1 MNLYL
6 CANFCQKT
14 GGNTKS
20 CSFVCVSHRNIHTS
34 LSSAKIDKKKVSLGF
49 YPLSFLSV
57 MVKSKCNLSK
67 LEFNVKLLM
76 LPVMNRELGMS
87 EARKGSWFGSV
98 HMFVD
103 FIKELFV
110 DSLVI

>member
-1 MNLYL
+1 MQTFTRKQVRIPKVVVL
-6 CANFCQKT
+6 
-14 GGNTKS
+14 
-20 CSFVCVSHRNIHTS
+20 FVYGTEIYIPVFPVVKLI
-34 LSSAKIDKKKVSLGF
+34 KKVSLRF

-76 LPVMNRELGMS
+76 LPIMNRELGMS

>member
-1 MNLYL
+1 VRIPKVVVL
-6 CANFCQKT
+6 
-14 GGNTKS
+14 
-20 CSFVCVSHRNIHTS
+20 FVYGTEIYIPVFPVVKLI
-34 LSSAKIDKKKVSLGF
+34 KKVSLRF

-57 MVKSKCNLSK
+57 MVKSNCNLSK

-76 LPVMNRELGMS
+76 LQIMNRELGMS

-98 HMFVD
+98 HMFV
-103 FIKELFV
+103 ELFV

>member
-1 MNLYL
+1 VRIPKVVVL
-6 CANFCQKT
+6 
-14 GGNTKS
+14 
-20 CSFVCVSHRNIHTS
+20 FVYGTEIYRYIPVFPVVKLI
-34 LSSAKIDKKKVSLGF
+34 KKVSLRF

-67 LEFNVKLLM
+67 LGFNVKLLM
-76 LPVMNRELGMS
+76 LPIMNRELGMS
-87 EARKGSWFGSV
+87 EARKGSWLGSV

-103 FIKELFV
+103 FIINLKELFV